1 MFRKITAVTLLIS
14 FVAMASSGL
23 AMFFIEKP
31 SFTIQMHPV
40 HKLFGLL
47 MVIAVVSHL
56 SLNYKGVLHYLKTKQ
71 VAFFGSVLAVILVLL
86 YGVAMDNQVPE
97 HIAQPMDELA
107 AQADIWTESRE

>member
-1 MFRKITAVTLLIS
+1 MFRKFTAVTLLIS

-23 AMFFIEKP
+23 MMFFIEKP

-40 HKLFGLL
+40 HKLFGLI

-56 SLNYKGVLHYLKTKQ
+56 SLNYKGILHYLKTKQ
-71 VAFFGSVLAVILVLL
+71 VAVYSSVLVVILVLL
-86 YGVAMDNQVPE
+86 YGVAMNNQVPD

-107 AQADIWTESRE
+107 TQAESKE